1 MRSFIALV
9 LLLGRAVD
17 VTAFTSTTSKTL
29 QHCVLSAQESE
40 SPETVSDEEEERPK
54 LESFLAKKYPTFYD
68 FLNDDMAKAI
78 KQGTVTVF
86 VPNDAAFEKLGEK
99 KLVRRR
105 KNEAFRFRHTM
116 ISSTIV
122 LRIFSSFSS
131 TISNLNGTF
140 SVANQ

>member
-9 LLLGRAVD
+9 LLLGRAVG
-17 VTAFTSTTSKTL
+17 VTAFTPTTSKTL

-105 KNEAFRFRHTM
+105 KNEDSDTP
-116 ISSTIV
+116 
-122 LRIFSSFSS
+122 
-131 TISNLNGTF
+131 
-140 SVANQ
+140 